1 MLDDV
6 TPAIT
11 RRRLRS
17 GVAADHVEDFA
28 DWLRNR
34 GHNRRM
40 IFRILCSLARWT
52 DWMKREANSSLGIE
66 EGVKRCAA
74 FVKTTRR
81 KPYQRIP
88 NVESLRAAKN
98 YVYFLRER
106 KLLPSAAVTDNQ
118 PSILMGFLV
127 WMRTQRGV
135 TDQTLSVYRRVL
147 EKFLTSHGTDPGS
160 YSAEALR
167 TFVLKRG
174 KRHGIS
180 YAKLGATAV
189 RAFAR
194 FLTAM
199 GQCPAGLECAIPAW
213 TSRNHS
219 SMPKYLVATDVER
232 VVRASAVSKNPLR
245 NKAIILMLARLGLR
259 AGDIVSLHLTH
270 VDWENARILLCG
282 KGRRQEYLPLSQEV
296 GNALL
301 RYIKRERPATG
312 TPEVFITTVAP
323 FRRLSRQA
331 LRNVVWTAISQ
342 AGVASPSCGAHV
354 LRHSAATTMLRQGVS
369 LAGIG
374 AVLRHRSPSTTTRY
388 AKVDHGLL
396 SEIAQPWPE
405 VSSC

>member
-1 MLDDV
+1 MFSSQSYRDAQVSLLFQAGKLKAQSWKVRCRSLPHGLTQITPRRATQPECISVFRADAGLD
-6 TPAIT
+6 
-11 RRRLRS
+11 
-17 GVAADHVEDFA
+17 
-28 DWLRNR
+28 
-34 GHNRRM
+34 
-40 IFRILCSLARWT
+40 
-52 DWMKREANSSLGIE
+52 GIE
-66 EGVKRCAA
+66 LIEEAVGGPGWSFKVEGIA
-74 FVKTTRR
+74 
-81 KPYQRIP
+81 P
-88 NVESLRAAKN
+88 
-98 YVYFLRER
+98 
-106 KLLPSAAVTDNQ
+106 
-118 PSILMGFLV
+118 ILMGFLV

-147 EKFLTSHGTDPGS
+147 EEFLTSHGTDPGS
-160 YSAEALR
+160 YSAEVLR

-189 RAFAR
+189 RTFAR
-194 FLTAM
+194 FLTATN
-199 GQCPAGLECAIPAW
+199 QCPAGLEYAIPAW

-219 SMPKYLVATDVER
+219 SMPTYLIAKDVER
-232 VVRASAVSKNPLR
+232 VVRASTMSEDPLR
-245 NKAIILMLARLGLR
+245 NKAIILLLARLGLR

-301 RYIKRERPATG
+301 RYIKRERPATSAL
-312 TPEVFITTVAP
+312 EVFIRSMAP
-323 FRRLSRQA
+323 FRRLTYQA
-331 LRNVVWTAISQ
+331 VGNVVRTAINQ

-369 LAGIG
+369 LVGIG

-396 SEIAQPWPE
+396 SEIAKPWPE
-405 VSSC
+405 VTSC